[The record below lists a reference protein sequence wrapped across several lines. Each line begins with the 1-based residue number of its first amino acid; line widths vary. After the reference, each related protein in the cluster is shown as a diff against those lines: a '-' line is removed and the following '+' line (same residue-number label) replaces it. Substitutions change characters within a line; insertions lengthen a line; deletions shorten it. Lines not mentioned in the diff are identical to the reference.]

1 MIKLSPFV
9 KAVERALRERC
20 KYSVYLGE
28 VTIDNPPMPYALVGF
43 PKANLGDAPT
53 LDNAVSEISFLQPV
67 TTVASTADRLLVV
80 LDDVRAALEGY
91 ELQVG
96 RQHCEPLVLEY
107 CSAMLRDNQ
116 VTLPEKKHPMYAVD
130 MWRTRAVNRFH

>member
-9 KAVERALRERC
+9 KAVERALSERC

-28 VTIDNPPMPYALVGF
+28 VTIDNPPMPYVLVGF
-43 PKANLGDAPT
+43 PKANYGDATT
-53 LDNAVSEISFLQPV
+53 LDNVVSEISFLQPV

-80 LDDVRAALEGY
+80 LDDVRTALEGY
-91 ELQVG
+91 ELRVG
-96 RQHCEPLVLEY
+96 RQYCEPLVLEY

-116 VTLPEKKHPMYAVD
+116 VDLPEKRHPMYAVD
-130 MWRTRAVNRFH
+130 MWRIRAVNRVH

>member
-9 KAVERALRERC
+9 KAVERALSERC

-43 PKANLGDAPT
+43 PKADYGSATT
-53 LDNAVSEISFLQPV
+53 LDNVVSEISFLQPV
-67 TTVASTADRLLVV
+67 TVVASTADRLLVV
-80 LDDVRAALEGY
+80 LDDVRASLEGY

-96 RQHCEPLVLEY
+96 RQHCEPLTLEY

-116 VTLPEKKHPMYAVD
+116 VNLPGKKHPMYAVD
-130 MWRTRAVNRFH
+130 MWRIRAVNRFH

>member
-1 MIKLSPFV
+1 VIRLSSFV
-9 KAVERALRERC
+9 KATERALRERC
-20 KYSVYLGE
+20 KYSAYLGE
-28 VTIDNPPMPYALVGF
+28 VTIDNPPMPYVLVGF

-53 LDNAVSEISFLQPV
+53 LDNAVSEVSFLQPV

-96 RQHCEPLVLEY
+96 RQYCEPLVLEY

-116 VTLPEKKHPMYAVD
+116 VTLPGKKHPLYAVD
-130 MWRTRAVNRFH
+130 MWRIRAVNRFH

>member
-9 KAVERALRERC
+9 KAMELALSERC
-20 KYSVYLGE
+20 KYSTYLGE
-28 VTIDNPPMPYALVGF
+28 VTIDNPPMPYVLVGF
-43 PKANLGDAPT
+43 PKANYGDATT
-53 LDNAVSEISFLQPV
+53 LDNVVSEISFLLPV

-91 ELQVG
+91 ELRVG

-116 VTLPEKKHPMYAVD
+116 VSLPEKKHPMYAVD
-130 MWRTRAVNRFH
+130 MWRIRAVNLVH

>member
-28 VTIDNPPMPYALVGF
+28 VTINNPPMPYVLVGF
-43 PKANLGDAPT
+43 PKANLGDTPT
-53 LDNAVSEISFLQPV
+53 LDNTVSEISFLQPV
-67 TTVASTADRLLVV
+67 TTVASTADRLLTV
-80 LDDVRAALEGY
+80 LDDVRGALEGF
-91 ELQVG
+91 ELQTG
-96 RQHCEPLVLEY
+96 RQYCEPLVLEY

-116 VTLPEKKHPMYAVD
+116 VNLPEKKHPMYAVD
-130 MWRTRAVNRFH
+130 MWRIRAVNRLR

>member
-9 KAVERALRERC
+9 KAVERTLSERC
-20 KYSVYLGE
+20 KYTTYLGE
-28 VTIDNPPMPYALVGF
+28 VTIDNPPMPYALIGF
-43 PKANLGDAPT
+43 PKANYGDATT
-53 LDNAVSEISFLQPV
+53 LDNVVSEISFLQPV

-80 LDDVRAALEGY
+80 LDDVRAALEGC

-130 MWRTRAVNRFH
+130 MWRIRAVNRFH

>member
-9 KAVERALRERC
+9 KAMEQTLRERC
-20 KYSVYLGE
+20 KYSVYVGE

-43 PKANLGDAPT
+43 PKADYGDAVT
-53 LDNAVSEISFLQPV
+53 LDNVVTEISFLQPV

-80 LDDVRAALEGY
+80 LDDVRAALEGC

-96 RQHCEPLVLEY
+96 RQYCEPLVLEY

-116 VTLPEKKHPMYAVD
+116 VNLPEKGHPMYAVD
-130 MWRTRAVNRFH
+130 MWRIRAVNRVH

>member
-9 KAVERALRERC
+9 KATERALSERC
-20 KYSVYLGE
+20 KYSVHLGE
-28 VTIDNPPMPYALVGF
+28 VTIDNPPMPYVLVGF
-43 PKANLGDAPT
+43 PKANYGDATT

-107 CSAMLRDNQ
+107 CSSMLRDNQ
-116 VTLPEKKHPMYAVD
+116 VNLPKKRHPMYAVD
-130 MWRTRAVNRFH
+130 MWRIQAVNRFH

>member
-1 MIKLSPFV
+1 MIGLSPFV
-9 KAVERALRERC
+9 KGVERALSERC

-28 VTIDNPPMPYALVGF
+28 VTIDNPPMPYALIGF
-43 PKANLGDAPT
+43 PKANYGDAVT
-53 LDNAVSEISFLQPV
+53 LDNVVSEISFLQPV

-96 RQHCEPLVLEY
+96 GQHCEPLVLEY

-116 VTLPEKKHPMYAVD
+116 VDLPEKKHPMYAVD
-130 MWRTRAVNRFH
+130 MWRIQAVNRFH

>member
-9 KAVERALRERC
+9 KAVERALSERC

-43 PKANLGDAPT
+43 PKANYGDATT
-53 LDNAVSEISFLQPV
+53 LDNVVSEISFLQPV

-80 LDDVRAALEGY
+80 LDDVRAALEGC

-130 MWRTRAVNRFH
+130 MWRIRAVSRVR

>member
-9 KAVERALRERC
+9 KAMERALSERC

-28 VTIDNPPMPYALVGF
+28 VTVDNPPMPYVLVGF
-43 PKANLGDAPT
+43 PKANCGDAVT

-67 TTVASTADRLLVV
+67 TVVASTADRLLVV
-80 LDDVRAALEGY
+80 LDDVRASLEGY
-91 ELQVG
+91 ELRAG
-96 RQHCEPLVLEY
+96 RQYCEPLALEY

-116 VTLPEKKHPMYAVD
+116 VNLPEKRHPMYAVD
-130 MWRTRAVNRFH
+130 MWRIRAVNRFH

>member
-1 MIKLSPFV
+1 MIKLSPLV
-9 KAVERALRERC
+9 KAVERALSERC

-43 PKANLGDAPT
+43 PKVNCGDATT
-53 LDNAVSEISFLQPV
+53 LDNVVSEISFLQPV

-91 ELQVG
+91 ELRAG

-116 VTLPEKKHPMYAVD
+116 VDLPEKKHPMYAVD
-130 MWRTRAVNRFH
+130 MWRIRAVNRVH

>member
-9 KAVERALRERC
+9 KAVERTLRERS
-20 KYSVYLGE
+20 KYAVHLGE
-28 VTIDNPPMPYALVGF
+28 VTIDNPPMPYVLVGF
-43 PKANLGDAPT
+43 PKANYGDATT
-53 LDNAVSEISFLQPV
+53 LDNVVSEISFLQPV
-67 TTVASTADRLLVV
+67 TTVAATADRLLTV
-80 LDDVRAALEGY
+80 LDDVRGALEGY

-116 VTLPEKKHPMYAVD
+116 LNLPEKKHPMYAVD
-130 MWRTRAVNRFH
+130 MWRIRAVNRFH

>member
-9 KAVERALRERC
+9 KAMERALRDRSR
-20 KYSVYLGE
+20 YTVYLGE
-28 VTIDNPPMPYALVGF
+28 VNIDNPPMPYTLVGF
-43 PKANLGDAPT
+43 PKANYGDATT
-53 LDNAVSEISFLQPV
+53 LDNVVSEISFLQPV

-107 CSAMLRDNQ
+107 CSSMLRDNQ
-116 VTLPEKKHPMYAVD
+116 VNLPEKRHPMYAVD
-130 MWRTRAVNRFH
+130 MWRVRAVNRFH

>member
-20 KYSVYLGE
+20 KYTAYLGE
-28 VTIDNPPMPYALVGF
+28 VTIDNPPMPYVLVGF

-80 LDDVRAALEGY
+80 LDDVRAALDGY

-96 RQHCEPLVLEY
+96 RQHCEPLALEY

-116 VTLPEKKHPMYAVD
+116 VNLPEKKHPMYAVD
-130 MWRTRAVNRFH
+130 MWRIRAVNRFH

>member
-9 KAVERALRERC
+9 KAVERALSERC
-20 KYSVYLGE
+20 KYTTYLGE
-28 VTIDNPPMPYALVGF
+28 VIIDNPPMPYVLVGF

-67 TTVASTADRLLVV
+67 TVVASTADRLLVV
-80 LDDVRAALEGY
+80 LDDVRAVLEGY
-91 ELQVG
+91 ELRAG
-96 RQHCEPLVLEY
+96 RQHCEPLALEY

-116 VTLPEKKHPMYAVD
+116 VNLPEKKHPMYAVD
-130 MWRTRAVNRFH
+130 MWRIRAVNRFH

>member
-9 KAVERALRERC
+9 KAMERALRDRSR
-20 KYSVYLGE
+20 YAVYLGE
-28 VTIDNPPMPYALVGF
+28 VSVDNPPMPYTLVGF
-43 PKANLGDAPT
+43 PKADYGDATT

-80 LDDVRAALEGY
+80 LDDVRASLEGY

-116 VTLPEKKHPMYAVD
+116 VNLPEKKHPMYAVD
-130 MWRTRAVNRFH
+130 MWRIRAVNRVH

>member
-1 MIKLSPFV
+1 MIRLSPFV
-9 KAVERALRERC
+9 KAVERALSERS

-28 VTIDNPPMPYALVGF
+28 VTVDNPPMPYTLVGF
-43 PKANLGDAPT
+43 PKADCGDATT
-53 LDNAVSEISFLQPV
+53 LDNVVSEISFLQPV

-107 CSAMLRDNQ
+107 CSSMLRDNQ
-116 VTLPEKKHPMYAVD
+116 VNLPEKRHPMYAVD
-130 MWRTRAVNRFH
+130 MWRVRAVNRFH

>member
-1 MIKLSPFV
+1 MIRLSPFV
-9 KAVERALRERC
+9 KAVERALSERS

-28 VTIDNPPMPYALVGF
+28 VTADNPPMPYALVGF
-43 PKANLGDAPT
+43 PKADCGDATT
-53 LDNAVSEISFLQPV
+53 LGNVVSEISFLQPV

-80 LDDVRAALEGY
+80 LDDVRAALEGC
-91 ELQVG
+91 ELQVD

-116 VTLPEKKHPMYAVD
+116 VDLPEKKHPMYAVD
-130 MWRTRAVNRFH
+130 MWRIRAVNRFH

>member
-1 MIKLSPFV
+1 MIRLSPFV
-9 KAVERALRERC
+9 KAVERALRERS
-20 KYSVYLGE
+20 KYAVYLGE

-43 PKANLGDAPT
+43 PKADCGDATT
-53 LDNAVSEISFLQPV
+53 LDNVVSEISFLQPV
-67 TTVASTADRLLVV
+67 TTVAATADRLLTV
-80 LDDVRAALEGY
+80 LDDVRGALEGY

-116 VTLPEKKHPMYAVD
+116 VNLPGKKHPMYAVD
-130 MWRTRAVNRFH
+130 MWRIRAVNRFH

>member
-9 KAVERALRERC
+9 KAVERALIERC
-20 KYSVYLGE
+20 RYTTYLGE
-28 VTIDNPPMPYALVGF
+28 VTIDNPPMPYVLVGF
-43 PKANLGDAPT
+43 PKANYGDATT

-96 RQHCEPLVLEY
+96 RQHCEPLALEY

-130 MWRTRAVNRFH
+130 MWRIRAVNWSH

>member
-1 MIKLSPFV
+1 MIRLSPFV
-9 KAVERALRERC
+9 KAVERALSERS

-28 VTIDNPPMPYALVGF
+28 VSVDNPPMPYALVGF
-43 PKANLGDAPT
+43 PKADCGDATT
-53 LDNAVSEISFLQPV
+53 LDNVVSEISFLQPV
-67 TTVASTADRLLVV
+67 TTVASTADRLLIV

-107 CSAMLRDNQ
+107 CSSMLRDNQ
-116 VTLPEKKHPMYAVD
+116 VNLPEKRHPMYAVD
-130 MWRTRAVNRFH
+130 MWRIRAVNLFH

>member
-9 KAVERALRERC
+9 KAMERALRDRSR
-20 KYSVYLGE
+20 YAVYLGE
-28 VTIDNPPMPYALVGF
+28 VGIGNPPMPYTLVGF
-43 PKANLGDAPT
+43 PKANCGDAPA
-53 LDNAVSEISFLQPV
+53 LDNVVSEISFLQPI

-96 RQHCEPLVLEY
+96 RQYCEPLVLEY
-107 CSAMLRDNQ
+107 CSSMLRDNQ
-116 VTLPEKKHPMYAVD
+116 VNLPEKKHPMYAVD
-130 MWRTRAVNRFH
+130 MWRIRAVNRFH

>member
-1 MIKLSPFV
+1 MIRLSPFV
-9 KAVERALRERC
+9 EAVERALRERC

-67 TTVASTADRLLVV
+67 TTVASTAGRLLVV

-91 ELQVG
+91 ELQAG
-96 RQHCEPLVLEY
+96 GQHCEPLVLEY

-130 MWRTRAVNRFH
+130 MWRIRAVKRSR